1 MALLGTCYI
10 TASLDIRNAQ
20 NIHASAITEIEASN
34 CSDAVIEACS
44 AKAVENGYRNEDG
57 SSGLNVHKVMTA
69 KGAVAEVKLN
79 YSYTIPLLN
88 TTLKHEII
96 GYAR

>member
-20 NIHASAITEIEASN
+20 NVHSSAITEIEASN
-34 CSDAVIEACS
+34 CSDAVIDACA
-44 AKAVENGYRNEDG
+44 AKVAENGYRDADG
-57 SSGLNVHKVMTA
+57 GSGLNVCKVMTA
-69 KGAVAEVKLN
+69 KGAVAEVRLN
-79 YSYTIPLLN
+79 YFYTIPLLN